1 MSLSFFTFDERPE
14 LRDRKGPLLDAW
26 PRFMLEDEVSNR
38 CWDLLYERFG
48 AFQHFLV
55 SEDDE
60 LVAEVNSVPVELD
73 PDALPERGWDE
84 ALERGTTGDGTP
96 TVVSAIQVLIAAGRQ
111 GQGLSTLCL
120 ERMRETAVAHGF
132 EHLVAPVRPSWKD
145 RYPLVPID
153 RYIQLGSAGRP
164 APRPVAARP
173 RRARR
178 GARRSVPRVD
188 DDHGRR
194 RRLGGSGPVWS
205 FPTAVTMSYQA
216 RSSRSA
222 STARPTSG
230 RTSSRTSGCTTGF
243 SRLDGRRVP
252 RPTSTGRSRRR
263 L

>member
-1 MSLSFFTFDERPE
+1 MTVNGMMDARLPGNLNVSFDGIDGEALLVSLDSFFTLDERPE

-111 GQGLSTLCL
+111 GQGLSGLCL
-120 ERMRETAVAHGF
+120 EHMR
-132 EHLVAPVRPSWKD
+132 
-145 RYPLVPID
+145 
-153 RYIQLGSAGRP
+153 
-164 APRPVAARP
+164 
-173 RRARR
+173 
-178 GARRSVPRVD
+178 
-188 DDHGRR
+188 
-194 RRLGGSGPVWS
+194 
-205 FPTAVTMSYQA
+205 
-216 RSSRSA
+216 
-222 STARPTSG
+222 
-230 RTSSRTSGCTTGF
+230 
-243 SRLDGRRVP
+243 
-252 RPTSTGRSRRR
+252 
-263 L
+263 

>member
-111 GQGLSTLCL
+111 GHGLSRICL
-120 ERMRETAVAHGF
+120 ERMRETAAAHGF

-153 RYIQLGSAGRP
+153 RYIHW
-164 APRPVAARP
+164 ARP
-173 RRARR
+173 DGRLLDPWLRVHAAL
-178 GARRSVPRVD
+178 GAELVGSVPRVD

-194 RRLGGSGPVWS
+194 RRLGGMDRSGL
-205 FPTAVTMSYQA
+205 
-216 RSSRSA
+216 SRQ
-222 STARPTSG
+222 R
-230 RTSSRTSGCTTGF
+230 
-243 SRLDGRRVP
+243 
-252 RPTSTGRSRRR
+252 
-263 L
+263 